1 MTEHENPLSIDEIL
15 MQYLEELLEG
25 GDSAQIRERY
35 LAEYPEFE
43 SELAHRMDFI
53 RSIFEVADSG
63 RRFERKLDALL
74 SKPEEEKRATP
85 EFRQEQVT
93 RIICPHCGNHL
104 KLLTDQTEITCGSC
118 GSIVTV
124 DPEATRSAPSLRVP
138 KEVGR
143 FKIERLL
150 GRGGFGTTYLA
161 HDPKLNRAVA
171 IKIPRSGEFLSAS
184 ERERFIREAQ
194 SAAMLRHPN
203 IVTVHEIGDDNDL
216 PFIVCDYIEGVTL
229 KDLISGRMLTHEES
243 ARLIAETSDAVH
255 AAHEQR
261 IIHRDLKPSNILLN
275 LENKPFVADFGL
287 ARNLEAE
294 ITMTLDGEILGTPAY
309 MSPEQASGRHN
320 QLTFASDIYSLGVM
334 LYRLLSSELPF
345 RGSQRMMLHQVVY
358 EDPKPLRQINEK
370 IPIDLETITLKAMSK
385 EPEGRYSSAQ
395 ELADDL
401 RRWLSDHPI
410 RAKPASTYS
419 KLIRWCRRN
428 KKIAVLVGVISGLLV
443 VISVISS
450 LWAMREAVL
459 VKIANRNAK
468 QAVAS
473 DQESTRR
480 LVKSHVQNGL
490 RELENGV
497 HANAIAWFSEAL
509 KTEIADPFIHRTR
522 IGTVLDRHPR
532 LRILMGSP
540 HAVRKVSFDGDGDR
554 FMTVSG
560 QSVNVIDVESGDR
573 LMPTLEHETI
583 VLDALFS
590 PNEQRIAT
598 LSAGKSANLWNGQTG
613 ELIASLQHSKPVK
626 AINFDSL
633 GTRIA
638 TAGQDKLVQVWNA
651 VDGTLLTAL
660 EHPHEE
666 FDTVKFLSDDLLLT
680 SLKTEIGGP
689 SEFRIWDIKQNKLT
703 IKPFEVGSFVRL
715 VMSDGNILV
724 ATADGNV
731 QLWNAKTG
739 KPIGKPIEHDGRVG
753 NVFFPANSDLTTTV
767 QYDGTIS
774 SWNRANGRKILI
786 RHPVPIFDSAADA
799 KNRILAVAGSDG
811 YVSLY
816 WLHSLQL
823 VCAHVPIGNSVNS
836 VEFHPQGRQI
846 IAGSSDGITRIWD
859 LCGLAPNLPLMQHN
873 DKVNVAKWSPDD
885 ERVVSCSDDG
895 SAQIWNSQNGKR
907 IGPELK
913 HEGAVAD
920 CAFNRD
926 GELVATAGLDNKAQ
940 IWNGQSGTAIGDPLD
955 HSGQVV
961 KLRFSPTENLLVTG
975 TAEGN
980 VTGWVRDNDAPR
992 FRVKHDANITD
1003 IKFSPDG
1010 TSFGTASVD
1019 ESAIIWDPVDGSQ
1032 KSLRL
1037 MHSDAINRINF
1048 SVAGNLFLTCGMD
1061 NTIRLWQS
1069 KQPFQSLGQLQFSD
1083 WPYSA
1088 TFNSTGTKIL
1098 TSNFSGSL
1106 SLWEDKTRV
1115 WEFHR
1120 PKYYLTH
1127 AVFDS
1132 NERFALTCGTS
1143 TLVDE
1148 ASRQG
1153 KGAAFLVDAKTGQ
1166 LVAPPFEQFGSIN
1179 RAYFDNATKRILTA
1193 SHDSTLRIWNLVQDQ
1208 RSADEIG
1215 KYSTVLTGK
1224 QISDDYNLTSV
1235 PHDELVETYKRL
1247 RQKSPEYFAVTP
1259 AEIRRW
1265 DEYVDWVV
1273 NLDSFSNKETNE

>member
-1 MTEHENPLSIDEIL
+1 MTEQDNPLSIDEIL

-35 LAEYPEFE
+35 LAEYPDFE
-43 SELAHRMDFI
+43 PELAHRMDFI
-53 RSIFEVADSG
+53 KSIFEVADSG
-63 RRFERKLDALL
+63 RRFERKLDELI
-74 SKPEEEKRATP
+74 SDPEEETKATP
-85 EFRQEQVT
+85 DFPQEHAT

-104 KLLTDQTEITCGSC
+104 KLVTDQTEITCGSC

-124 DPEATRSAPSLRVP
+124 DPVATRSAPSLRVP
-138 KEVGR
+138 KKIGR

-161 HDPKLNRAVA
+161 HDPKLNRDVAV
-171 IKIPRSGEFLSAS
+171 KIPRSGELLSTG
-184 ERERFIREAQ
+184 ERERFVREAQ
-194 SAAMLRHPN
+194 SAAMLQHPN
-203 IVTVHEIGDDNDL
+203 IVAVHEIGDDNDL

-261 IIHRDLKPSNILLN
+261 IIHRDIKPSNILLN
-275 LENKPFVADFGL
+275 MDNKPFVADFGL

-345 RGSQRMMLHQVVY
+345 RGSQRMMLHQVVN
-358 EDPKPLRQINEK
+358 EEAKPLRQINEK

-385 EPEGRYSSAQ
+385 EPEGRYASAQ

-410 RAKPASTYS
+410 RAKPASSYS
-419 KLIRWCRRN
+419 KFIRWCRRN
-428 KKIAVLVGVISGLLV
+428 KKIAVLASVISGLLV
-443 VISVISS
+443 VICVISS

-468 QAVAS
+468 QAVANER
-473 DQESTRR
+473 ESTRR
-480 LVKSHVQNGL
+480 LIKSQTQNGL

-509 KTEIADPFIHRTR
+509 KIENDDPFIHRTR
-522 IGTVLDRHPR
+522 IGTILDRHPR
-532 LRILMGSP
+532 LRVLKGSP
-540 HAVRKVSFDGDGDR
+540 QAVRKVSFDGDGDR
-554 FMTVSG
+554 FLIVSG
-560 QSVNVIDVESGDR
+560 QSVNVIDAESGNS
-573 LMPTLEHETI
+573 LIPTLEHEAI

-590 PNEQRIAT
+590 PNGQRIAT
-598 LSAGKSANLWNGQTG
+598 LSASKRANLWNGQTG
-613 ELIASLQHSKPVK
+613 ELIASLPHSKPVK
-626 AINFDSL
+626 AISFDSL

-638 TAGQDKLVQVWNA
+638 TTGKDKLVQVWNA
-651 VDGTLLTAL
+651 LDGSLLTTL

-689 SEFRIWDIKQNKLT
+689 SEIRIWDIQQNRLT
-703 IKPFEVGSFVRL
+703 IDPFGVGSFVHL
-715 VMSDGNILV
+715 VMSDGNIVV

-739 KPIGKPIEHDGRVG
+739 KSMGEPIEHDGRVG
-753 NVFFPANSDLTTTV
+753 NVFFPANSNLTTTV

-774 SWNRANGRKILI
+774 SWSRDYGRTILI
-786 RHPVPIFDSAADA
+786 RHPVPIFDSAADD

-811 YVSLY
+811 FVSLY
-816 WLHSLQL
+816 WLHSLEL
-823 VCAHVPIGNSVNS
+823 VCAHLPIGDSVNS

-846 IAGSSDGITRIWD
+846 IAGSSDGMTRIWD
-859 LCGLAPNLPLMQHN
+859 LGGLAPNLPLMQHN
-873 DKVNVAKWSPDD
+873 DKVHVARWSPDD

-895 SAQIWNSQNGKR
+895 SAQIWNSRNGKR
-907 IGPELK
+907 IGPELI

-920 CAFNRD
+920 CAFSRD
-926 GELVATAGLDNKAQ
+926 GELVATAGLDNKAR
-940 IWNGQSGTAIGDPLD
+940 IWNGQSGTTIGDPLD
-955 HSGQVV
+955 HSGHVV
-961 KLRFSPTENLLVTG
+961 KLQFSPTENLLVTG
-975 TAEGN
+975 TADGN
-980 VTGWVRDNDAPR
+980 VTGWVSDNDIPR
-992 FRVKHDANITD
+992 FRVRHDANITD

-1010 TSFGTASVD
+1010 TSLGTASVD
-1019 ESAIIWDPVDGSQ
+1019 KSAIIWDPVDGSQ

-1037 MHSDAINRINF
+1037 THSEAINRINF

-1061 NTIRLWQS
+1061 NIIRLWQS
-1069 KQPFQSLGQLQFSD
+1069 NQPFQSLGQLQFTD

-1088 TFNSTGTKIL
+1088 TFNSTGNKIL

-1106 SLWEDKTRV
+1106 SLWEDDTRV
-1115 WEFHR
+1115 WEFQR

-1132 NERFALTCGTS
+1132 NERFALACGTS

-1148 ASRQG
+1148 VSRQG

-1166 LVAPPFEQFGSIN
+1166 LVVPPFEHFGSIN
-1179 RAYFDNATKRILTA
+1179 RAYFDYAAKRILTA
-1193 SHDSTLRIWNLVQDQ
+1193 SHDSTLRIWNVIQDQ

-1215 KYSTVLTGK
+1215 EYSTILTGK
-1224 QISDDYNLTSV
+1224 RISDDYNLTSI
-1235 PHDELVETYKRL
+1235 PQNELVEAYEQL
-1247 RQKSPEYFAVTP
+1247 RKKTPKYFAVTP

-1273 NLDSFSNKETNE
+1273 NLDSLTNEETKD